1 MTNREKIEL
10 YRECYKYLDVYAAAR
25 ESDFAALKEAEAA
38 ISAIET
44 KGDKLR
50 RYINTE
56 AVLVPL
62 GKYMDKLRT
71 SVETEE
77 SEIRRFYDESCVIE
91 DIHNQIPLSMR
102 NGVALTYLLEQADS
116 GKSIKDIIS
125 EYEQLSS
132 AATDPQFLSDVKASE
147 QAAKQR
153 ERCLVA
159 LGIISREGVPEDDE
173 EPVKEEI
180 KEKKKERTTLKDVLS
195 RDRIF
200 K

>member
-1 MTNREKIEL
+1 MTNRERIEL
-10 YRECYKYLDVYAAAR
+10 YRECYEYLDVYAAAR
-25 ESDFAALKEAEAA
+25 ESDFTALKEAEAA
-38 ISAIET
+38 INAIET
-44 KGDKLR
+44 KEDKLR
-50 RYINTE
+50 RYINTDT
-56 AVLVPL
+56 VLAPL

-102 NGVALTYLLEQADS
+102 NGVALTYLLEQAES
-116 GKSIKDIIS
+116 GKSIEDIVA
-125 EYEQLSS
+125 EYEKLSS
-132 AATDPQFLSDVKASE
+132 AATDPQFLSDVKVSE

-153 ERCLVA
+153 ERCLAA
-159 LGIISREGVPEDDE
+159 LGIISREDVPEDEPESVE
-173 EPVKEEI
+173 EETQ
-180 KEKKKERTTLKDVLS
+180 EKKKERTTLKAVLS

>member
-10 YRECYKYLDVYAAAR
+10 YRECYEYLDVYAAAR
-25 ESDFAALKEAEAA
+25 ESDFAALKEAEIAVK
-38 ISAIET
+38 AIEE

-56 AVLVPL
+56 AVLAPL

-77 SEIRRFYDESCVIE
+77 SEIRRFYDESCAIE
-91 DIHNQIPLSMR
+91 DIHTAIPLSAR
-102 NGVALTYLLEQADS
+102 NGVALTYLLEQAES
-116 GKSIKDIIS
+116 GKSIEGIIS
-125 EYEQLSS
+125 EYEQLSA

-153 ERCLVA
+153 ERCLAA
-159 LGIISREGVPEDDE
+159 LGIISREDVPEDE
-173 EPVKEEI
+173 PEPVEEETQ
-180 KEKKKERTTLKDVLS
+180 EKKKERTTLKAVLS